1 MHILEIVIGI
11 VFVMLLFSLLAT
23 TLMETLSGIF
33 ALRGR
38 NLKKALRHILAHEG
52 DDSLFKEFQE
62 SELYKQLASKNRF
75 GSGYRPPSYVSSNA
89 FWMIM
94 SNLLFKGTDNNL
106 QKVRDRVLDL
116 AEKGK
121 VGSHLRRVILQLLDE
136 TERADNAERQ
146 TDRLRASVEFIQ
158 NEDVKNQIIAYADGV
173 ETKIDAFK
181 NNIESWYDNV
191 MDRTSGW
198 YKRQTQAILFGIG
211 ISIAVSFNADV
222 ISIYNQLSA
231 DPQLAIELADKAQA
245 FVDRENNE
253 NTFNNGNP
261 ISGDAGLSEQDLDK
275 LRTLIRRDIEGIK
288 SPLGIGWGIVDTQKM
303 SITDWFL
310 KLAGWIVTAFGVM
323 LGAPFWF
330 DLLRKIV
337 NIRNT
342 GNKP

>member
-1 MHILEIVIGI
+1 MHILEIIIGI

-75 GSGYRPPSYVSSNA
+75 GTGYRPPSYVSSNA

-136 TERADNAERQ
+136 TERSDNAERQ

-181 NNIESWYDNV
+181 NNIEGWYDNV

-222 ISIYNQLSA
+222 LSIYNQLSA

-245 FVDRENNE
+245 FIEREDRE

-261 ISGDAGLSEQDLDK
+261 SSEEASLSQQDLDK
-275 LRTLIRRDIEGIK
+275 LRTLIRQDIEGIK
-288 SPLGIGWGIVDTQKM
+288 SPLGIGWSIVNFEEMNLT
-303 SITDWFL
+303 SWLL

-342 GNKP
+342 GNRP